1 MGVRHSRRGRSIVDI
16 DRFIEHLRELPDYLG
31 QIVHVERIPPRAA
44 RWADVAQ
51 PLPERLREVLA
62 AQGVERF
69 YTHQAQAIDAAHRG
83 EHVIVA
89 TGTASGKTLC
99 YNVPVLTA
107 LLEDPLSRALY
118 LYPTKA
124 LAQDQLRVV
133 QGLTEPLRRVRA
145 MTYDGDTP
153 QGSRARVR
161 RMASIVLS
169 NPDMLHVGILPNH
182 QTWAP
187 FFRHLRYVVVDEA
200 HVYRGVFGSHLANVL
215 RRLRR
220 VCALHGAQPQFILS
234 SATIGNP
241 ATHAARLIGEEATV
255 VEEDGAPSG
264 PRWFVLW
271 NPPMLDTARGRRVSI
286 NTEATRLLTEMV
298 KATLRNITFTRAR
311 KVAELI
317 LLYAR
322 DTLREWPAL
331 AEGITAYRG
340 GYTPRERREIER
352 RLFAGELLAVTATNA
367 LELGIDV
374 GELNATILVG
384 YPGSIASTWQQ
395 AGRAG
400 RGRKAALSVLIGQD
414 DPLDQYLMRH
424 PEALFGRPHEQALV
438 DAGNPYVLRGH
449 LACAAD
455 EYPLTPADEALFGPG
470 YARAVTDLVGEGAL
484 ELREGRWF
492 YVGEEY
498 PSRRVS
504 IRSTSSDRYLLLD
517 EGNNHEVLEEVD
529 AATAFIRI
537 YPGAIHLHR
546 AESYLITRL
555 DIPRRL
561 AFARA
566 VDADYYTQPREVNEV
581 HIIRSLDARPMGA
594 VAPFFGEVR
603 VTQQVTGFR
612 RRRQYTEQVIDEQP
626 LDLPPYSYE
635 TQALWFEV
643 PEAVQRAV
651 VQEGLDFGGGLHA
664 VEHAMIGV
672 LPLLAMC
679 DRGDIG
685 GLSTPAHPDT
695 DRPQIFVYDG
705 YPGGVGLTRRG
716 FEAIGALW
724 RRTLEVVGEC
734 PCEAGCPSCIQ
745 SPNCGSNNEPLDK
758 AAAVLILQGLLAAVG
773 DAA

>member
-1 MGVRHSRRGRSIVDI
+1 MDVDA
-16 DRFIEHLRELPDYLG
+16 FIEHLRAMPDYLG

-44 RWADVAQ
+44 VCADLEC
-51 PLPERLREVLA
+51 PLPPQLQGVLA
-62 AQGVERF
+62 AQGIERL
-69 YTHQAQAIDAAHRG
+69 YTHQAQAIDEARTGH
-83 EHVIVA
+83 HVIVA

-99 YNVPVLTA
+99 YNVPVLEA
-107 LLEDPLSRALY
+107 LLADPLARALY

-124 LAQDQLRVV
+124 LAQDQLRALE
-133 QGLTEPLRRVRA
+133 QLAGPLRGVRV

-153 QGSRARVR
+153 QATRARAR
-161 RMASIVLS
+161 RTASIILS

-187 FFRHLRYVVVDEA
+187 FFRHLRFVVVDEA

-220 VCALHGAQPQFILS
+220 VCALYGSYPHFILS

-241 ATHAARLIGEEATV
+241 GDHAARLIGEAAV
-255 VEEDGAPSG
+255 VVDHDGAPQG
-264 PRWFVLW
+264 PRRFVLW
-271 NPPMLDTARGRRVSI
+271 NPPMLDAARGRRASV
-286 NTEATRLLTEMV
+286 NTEATRLLVEMV
-298 KATLRNITFTRAR
+298 SQDVRNITFTRAR

-317 LLYAR
+317 LRYAR
-322 DTLREWPAL
+322 DALRERPDL
-331 AEGITAYRG
+331 AARITAYRG
-340 GYTPRERREIER
+340 GYTPEERRDIER

-374 GELNATILVG
+374 GELDATVLVG
-384 YPGSIASTWQQ
+384 YPGTVASTWQQ

-400 RGRKAALSVLIGQD
+400 RGRKAALNVLIGQD

-438 DAGNPYVLRGH
+438 DPGNPYVLRGH

-455 EYPLTPADEALFGPG
+455 ELPLTATDEAFFGPA
-470 YARAVTDLVGEGAL
+470 YPAAVEAL
-484 ELREGRWF
+484 EAEGTLESRGDRRY
-492 YVGEEY
+492 YVGEEH
-498 PSRRVS
+498 PARRVS

-517 EGNNHEVLEEVD
+517 ETLGSDGKVLEEVD

-537 YPGAIHLHR
+537 YPGAIYLHR
-546 AESYLITRL
+546 GESYLITRL
-555 DIPRRL
+555 DIAQRL

-581 HIIRSLDARPMGA
+581 HIVRSLEARPVGPT
-594 VAPFFGEVR
+594 VLFCGEVR
-603 VTQQVTGFR
+603 VMQQVIGYR
-612 RRRQYTEQVIDEQP
+612 RRRQFTEQVIDEQP
-626 LDLPPYSYE
+626 LDLPPYTYE

-643 PEAVQRAV
+643 PEAVHREV
-651 VQEGLDFGGGLHA
+651 VAAGLDFGGGLHA

-695 DRPQIFVYDG
+695 DRPQVFVYDG
-705 YPGGVGLTRRG
+705 YPGGVGLARRG
-716 FEAIGALW
+716 FQAIDALW
-724 RRTLEVVGEC
+724 RSTLEVVSMC
-734 PCEAGCPSCIQ
+734 PCEAGCPACIQ
-745 SPNCGSNNEPLDK
+745 SPNCGNNNEPLDK
-758 AAAVLILQGLLAAVG
+758 AAAQLILTKLLEAKEHEPEG
-773 DAA
+773 

>member
-1 MGVRHSRRGRSIVDI
+1 MDI
-16 DRFIEHLRELPDYLG
+16 DAFIEHLRALPDYLE
-31 QIVHVERIPPRAA
+31 QITHIERIPPRAA
-44 RWADVAQ
+44 VWADLER
-51 PLPERLREVLA
+51 PLAPRLREVLA
-62 AQGVERF
+62 SQGVERF
-69 YTHQAQAIDAAHRG
+69 YTHQARAIDAARDG
-83 EHVIVA
+83 RHVIVA

-99 YNVPVLTA
+99 YNVPVLEA
-107 LLEDPLSRALY
+107 LVADPLARALY

-124 LAQDQLRVV
+124 LAQDQLRVLE
-133 QGLTEPLRRVRA
+133 GLTAPLRSARV

-161 RMASIVLS
+161 RTASIVLS

-220 VCALHGAQPQFILS
+220 VCALHGSNPRFILS

-241 ATHAARLIGEEATV
+241 GAHAAQLIGEAAAV
-255 VEEDGAPSG
+255 VDDDGAPRG
-264 PRWFVLW
+264 PRRFVLW
-271 NPPMLDTARGRRVSI
+271 NPPMLDAARGRRASI
-286 NTEATRLLTEMV
+286 NTEATRLLAEMV
-298 KATLRNITFTRAR
+298 KETLRNITFTRAR

-322 DTLREWPAL
+322 DALRERPDL
-331 AEGITAYRG
+331 TERITAYRG
-340 GYTPRERREIER
+340 GYTPKERREIER

-374 GELNATILVG
+374 GELDATILVG

-400 RGRKAALSVLIGQD
+400 RGHRAALAVLIGQD

-424 PEALFGRPHEQALV
+424 PEALFARPHEQALV
-438 DAGNPYVLRGH
+438 DPGNPYVLRGH

-455 EYPLTPADEALFGPG
+455 EYPLTPEDEALFGPG
-470 YARAVTDLVGEGAL
+470 LGGVVDELVEEGAL
-484 ELREGRWF
+484 EPRQGRWY

-517 EGNNHEVLEEVD
+517 ETRDHEVLEEVD

-537 YPGAIHLHR
+537 YPGAIYLHR

-566 VDADYYTQPREVNEV
+566 VDADYYTQPREANEV
-581 HIIRSLDARPMGA
+581 HIIRSIDARPAGAEAGA

-603 VTQQVTGFR
+603 VTQQVIGFR

-643 PEAVQRAV
+643 PEAIQREV
-651 VQEGLDFGGGLHA
+651 VYAGLDFGGGLHA

-695 DRPQIFVYDG
+695 DRPQVFVYDG
-705 YPGGVGLTRRG
+705 YPGGVGLARRG
-716 FEAIGALW
+716 FEAIGELW
-724 RRTLEVVGEC
+724 RRTLEAVSEC
-734 PCEAGCPSCIQ
+734 PCEAGCPSCVQ

-758 AAAVLILQGLLAAVG
+758 AAAVLILQRLLETMG
-773 DAA
+773 EGEEPQRPQR

>member
-1 MGVRHSRRGRSIVDI
+1 
-16 DRFIEHLRELPDYLG
+16 
-31 QIVHVERIPPRAA
+31 
-44 RWADVAQ
+44 
-51 PLPERLREVLA
+51 
-62 AQGVERF
+62 
-69 YTHQAQAIDAAHRG
+69 
-83 EHVIVA
+83 
-89 TGTASGKTLC
+89 
-99 YNVPVLTA
+99 
-107 LLEDPLSRALY
+107 
-118 LYPTKA
+118 
-124 LAQDQLRVV
+124 
-133 QGLTEPLRRVRA
+133 
-145 MTYDGDTP
+145 
-153 QGSRARVR
+153 
-161 RMASIVLS
+161 
-169 NPDMLHVGILPNH
+169 VGILPNH
-182 QTWAP
+182 QTCAP

-220 VCALHGAQPQFILS
+220 VCALHGSDPRIILS

-241 ATHAARLIGEEATV
+241 AAHAARLIGEEVAV
-255 VEEDGAPSG
+255 VDEDGAPRG
-264 PRWFVLW
+264 PRQFVLW
-271 NPPMLDTARGRRVSI
+271 NPPMVDQARGRRASI
-286 NTEATRLLTEMV
+286 NTEATRLLAEMV
-298 KATLRNITFTRAR
+298 KGELRNITFTRAR

-322 DTLREWPAL
+322 DALRERPDL
-331 AEGITAYRG
+331 MERITAYRG
-340 GYTPRERREIER
+340 GYTPKERRAIER
-352 RLFAGELLAVTATNA
+352 RLFAGELLAVAATNA

-374 GELNATILVG
+374 GELDATILVG

-400 RGRKAALSVLIGQD
+400 RGRRAALNVLIGQD

-424 PEALFGRPHEQALV
+424 PEALFARPHEQALV
-438 DAGNPYVLRGH
+438 DPGNPYVLRGH

-455 EYPLTPADEALFGPG
+455 EFPLTPEDGARFGPG
-470 YARAVTDLVGEGAL
+470 FADAVGMLVDEGAL
-484 ELREGRWF
+484 ELRDGRWY

-498 PSRRVS
+498 PARRVS

-517 EGNNHEVLEEVD
+517 ETPGSGGQEVLEEVD

-537 YPGAIHLHR
+537 YPGAIYLHR

-566 VDADYYTQPREVNEV
+566 VDADYYTQPRESNEV
-581 HIIRSLDARPMGA
+581 HIIRSLDACPAGTTTS
-594 VAPFFGEVR
+594 FFGEVR
-603 VTQQVTGFR
+603 VTRQVIGYR
-612 RRRQYTEQVIDEQP
+612 RRRQFSEQMIDEQP

-643 PEAVQRAV
+643 PDAIQREV
-651 VQEGLDFGGGLHA
+651 VHAGLDFGGGLHA

-695 DRPQIFVYDG
+695 ARPQVFIYDG
-705 YPGGVGLTRRG
+705 YPGGVGLARRG
-716 FEAIGALW
+716 FQAIDELW
-724 RRTLEVVGEC
+724 RRTLEVVSEC
-734 PCEAGCPSCIQ
+734 PCESGCPSCIQ

-758 AAAVLILQGLLAAVG
+758 AAARLILTRLLDAVDG
-773 DAA
+773 E